1 MTFFSR
7 LACIVAAAAIYAPI
21 ALSHLTAAAPMFA

>member
-7 LACIVAAAAIYAPI
+7 IVCLIAAAAVFAPG
-21 ALSHLTAAAPMFA
+21 ALTMLNTAAPMFA

>member
-7 LACIVAAAAIYAPI
+7 LACLVAAAAIFTPG
-21 ALSHLTAAAPMFA
+21 ALTMMNTAAPMFA